1 MMYCPRH
8 PDEPCQCE
16 WVPITPQPAKLT
28 FGRLM
33 IRISLVMIFLSPISM
48 LDGVPFVSAL
58 GMFIAG
64 WLSLGVTM
72 LVLWWWARRHESPA
86 ARAIRIASKSPAIE
100 IPTAEGRTVSV
111 ESRDVAA
118 AAFRRS
124 KGWE

>member
-16 WVPITPQPAKLT
+16 WVPITPQPVKWT
-28 FGRLM
+28 FGRTM
-33 IRISLVMIFLSPISM
+33 SQIFLMGVFLAPLM
-48 LDGVPFVSAL
+48 LLDGSTFLLAASVFNVGWVGFSAT
-58 GMFIAG
+58 
-64 WLSLGVTM
+64 WLIR
-72 LVLWWWARRHESPA
+72 LWWSRRHESPA
-86 ARAIRIASKSPAIE
+86 TRAVRIASKSPAIE